1 MTTLLIIPA
10 AAIVLA
16 LLWQPS
22 KTERIGYVE
31 RIPKGARPLPSPTR
45 RQRLQRW
52 AALYGRCTI
61 EQQLAPGEW
70 PFVASAVHELPKAQ
84 QTDPRELVR

>member
-1 MTTLLIIPA
+1 VTALALIPIA
-10 AAIVLA
+10 VLALA
-16 LLWQPS
+16 LLWQPA

-52 AALYGRCTI
+52 AALYGQTTI
-61 EQQLAPGEW
+61 EQQTDPGAW
-70 PFVASAVHELPKAQ
+70 PFVPSAVHKLPKSALV
-84 QTDPRELVR
+84 DVRELVR